1 MLQLLGF
8 MSRRIVNVNV
18 TVWRG
23 QALLAGL
30 EASTMHLA
38 GLYSANKD
46 MLLRL
51 ETARAAAASAAAATT
66 QLAADIVQV
75 NENEK
80 RPFVTDHTG

>member
-1 MLQLLGF
+1 
-8 MSRRIVNVNV
+8 
-18 TVWRG
+18 
-23 QALLAGL
+23 
-30 EASTMHLA
+30 MHLA

-51 ETARAAAASAAAATT
+51 ESARAAAASAAAATT

-80 RPFVTDHTG
+80 RPLVTDHTG